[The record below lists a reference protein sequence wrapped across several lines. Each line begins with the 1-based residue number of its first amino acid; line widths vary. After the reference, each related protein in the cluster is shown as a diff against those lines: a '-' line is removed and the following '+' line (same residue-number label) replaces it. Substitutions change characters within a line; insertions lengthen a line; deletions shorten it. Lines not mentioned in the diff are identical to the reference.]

1 MNGYNPYCGMDLW
14 NGKAPERNRIPY
26 CNPFRMYPHKEVPT
40 NPFQNWK
47 PNYQPQKISAI
58 PSIDNAIY

>member
-26 CNPFRMYPHKEVPT
+26 CKPFRVYPHKEAPT

-47 PNYQPQKISAI
+47 PKYVWH
-58 PSIDNAIY
+58 

>member
-14 NGKAPERNRIPY
+14 NGKAPERVRIPY
-26 CNPFRMYPHKEVPT
+26 CNPFQMYPHKEGPT